1 MTRTES
7 CVDIVVAKRVV
18 NDDELHGRVIQMTGG
33 HRRPVD
39 PGTRIGGGSDM
50 AGVSRR
56 TFLGRGSMAVAAAGV
71 LSSVPG
77 LSGLL
82 AAGETEAPAADA
94 SMAGADAGAANLSEP
109 LVAHVRDLSTGE
121 ISLFNGTKEVI
132 VRNPQLASQLARAV
146 R

>member
-1 MTRTES
+1 
-7 CVDIVVAKRVV
+7 
-18 NDDELHGRVIQMTGG
+18 
-33 HRRPVD
+33 
-39 PGTRIGGGSDM
+39 M

-71 LSSVPG
+71 LSTVPG

-82 AAGETEAPAADA
+82 SARARPKRLPPMPRSPVPTPAP
-94 SMAGADAGAANLSEP
+94 P
-109 LVAHVRDLSTGE
+109 
-121 ISLFNGTKEVI
+121 ISLSLSSHTCATSRPVRSVCSTAPREVI

>member
-1 MTRTES
+1 
-7 CVDIVVAKRVV
+7 
-18 NDDELHGRVIQMTGG
+18 
-33 HRRPVD
+33 
-39 PGTRIGGGSDM
+39 M

-82 AAGETEAPAADA
+82 GAAETEAPAADA
-94 SMAGADAGAANLSEP
+94 SVAGADAGAADLSEP

-121 ISLFNGTKEVI
+121 ISLFNGTREVI
-132 VRNPQLASQLARAV
+132 VRNPQLASQLACACQPADAPSSPRQTRHRPLRATGV
-146 R
+146 SHVIAP

>member
-1 MTRTES
+1 
-7 CVDIVVAKRVV
+7 
-18 NDDELHGRVIQMTGG
+18 
-33 HRRPVD
+33 
-39 PGTRIGGGSDM
+39 M

-82 AAGETEAPAADA
+82 GAAETEAPAADA
-94 SMAGADAGAANLSEP
+94 SVVGADGTAASLTEP

-121 ISLFNGTKEVI
+121 ISVFNGTREVI
-132 VRNPQLASQLARAV
+132 LRDPQLANRLLRAAR
-146 R
+146 

>member
-1 MTRTES
+1 
-7 CVDIVVAKRVV
+7 
-18 NDDELHGRVIQMTGG
+18 
-33 HRRPVD
+33 
-39 PGTRIGGGSDM
+39 M

-82 AAGETEAPAADA
+82 GAGETEAPAADV
-94 SMAGADAGAANLSEP
+94 SVAGADAGAANLSEP

-121 ISLFNGTKEVI
+121 ISLFNGTREVI

>member
-1 MTRTES
+1 
-7 CVDIVVAKRVV
+7 
-18 NDDELHGRVIQMTGG
+18 
-33 HRRPVD
+33 
-39 PGTRIGGGSDM
+39 M

-56 TFLGRGSMAVAAAGV
+56 TFLGRGSIAVAAAGV

-82 AAGETEAPAADA
+82 SAGETEAPAADA
-94 SMAGADAGAANLSEP
+94 SVVGGDAGAGAANLSDP

-121 ISLFNGTKEVI
+121 ISVFNGTREVI

>member
-1 MTRTES
+1 
-7 CVDIVVAKRVV
+7 
-18 NDDELHGRVIQMTGG
+18 
-33 HRRPVD
+33 
-39 PGTRIGGGSDM
+39 M

-82 AAGETEAPAADA
+82 SAGETEAPAADA
-94 SMAGADAGAANLSEP
+94 SVAGEAGAANLSEP

-121 ISLFNGTKEVI
+121 ISLFNGTREVI
-132 VRNPQLASQLARAV
+132 VRNPQLASQLARAI